1 MEKQKR
7 TRRPNLST
15 SDYLEAF
22 KKMKMEIDLN
32 PKVKTSKISKKIGIS
47 NTCVAKLKQLGII
60 NETEH
65 GLFWSGIAPTS
76 QMVNSVKSLFNVPSV
91 KKTSKTTIGTSE
103 PKNLAPQGELEF
115 KEPESIIEK
124 HWNEEKQEWKKSF
137 GEFNESIVDWNKRVS
152 KQVAEKT
159 QMLIQDKTLVDSSCV
174 SELIEHDAPEVSEA
188 PKKERQKRTIKSTER
203 IFELKIFGLK
213 LFTIKY

>member
-22 KKMKMEIDLN
+22 KKMKMEIDMN
-32 PKVKTSKISKKIGIS
+32 PKVKTSKISREIGIS
-47 NTCVAKLKQLGII
+47 NVCVAKLKQLGII

-91 KKTSKTTIGTSE
+91 KKSAKTTKGTSE

-115 KEPESIIEK
+115 KEPESIIDK
-124 HWNEEKQEWKKSF
+124 HWK
-137 GEFNESIVDWNKRVS
+137 ESIEEWNERVS

-159 QMLIQDKTLVDSSCV
+159 RMLIQEEAPVDSSCV
-174 SELIEHDAPEVSEA
+174 SEFIDHDAPEVPEA
-188 PKKERQKRTIKSTER
+188 PKKERQKRTAKSNER
-203 IFELKIFGLK
+203 IFELKIFGLV

>member
-32 PKVKTSKISKKIGIS
+32 PKVKTSKISKEIGIS
-47 NTCVAKLKQLGII
+47 NVCVAKLKQLGII
-60 NETEH
+60 NETAH

-76 QMVNSVKSLFNVPSV
+76 QMVNSVKSLFNVPV
-91 KKTSKTTIGTSE
+91 IKKNSKTVIGTSE
-103 PKNLAPQGELEF
+103 PKNLAPQGELQF
-115 KEPESIIEK
+115 KESLE
-124 HWNEEKQEWKKSF
+124 
-137 GEFNESIVDWNKRVS
+137 DWNSRVS
-152 KQVAEKT
+152 KQIAQKT
-159 QMLIQDKTLVDSSCV
+159 QMLIKDEALVDSSCI
-174 SELIEHDAPEVSEA
+174 SEFSEVFIPETSLSKAMERRTT
-188 PKKERQKRTIKSTER
+188 KERQKRTIKSKEK

>member
-7 TRRPNLST
+7 IRRPNLST

-22 KKMKMEIDLN
+22 KKMKMEIDMN
-32 PKVKTSKISKKIGIS
+32 PKVKTSKISMELGIS
-47 NTCVAKLKQLGII
+47 NTCVSKLKQLGII

-65 GLFWSGIAPTS
+65 GLFWSGIAPTT
-76 QMVNSVKSLFNVPSV
+76 QMVNSVKSLFNVPAV
-91 KKTSKTTIGTSE
+91 KKSIKTFQGKSE
-103 PKNLAPQGELEF
+103 PKNLAPQREIEF
-115 KEPESIIEK
+115 KESIIDKHWKESIEE
-124 HWNEEKQEWKKSF
+124 WNE
-137 GEFNESIVDWNKRVS
+137 RVS

-159 QMLIQDKTLVDSSCV
+159 KMLIQDKTLVDSSCV
-174 SELIEHDAPEVSEA
+174 SEFIEHDAPEVAEA
-188 PKKERQKRTIKSTER
+188 PKKERQKRTTKSTER

>member
-32 PKVKTSKISKKIGIS
+32 SKVKTSKISKEIGIS

-76 QMVNSVKSLFNVPSV
+76 QMVNSVKSLFNVPAV
-91 KKTSKTTIGTSE
+91 KKSSKTIKGTSE
-103 PKNLAPQGELEF
+103 PKNLAPQGEIEF
-115 KEPESIIEK
+115 KESIIDKHWKQQVPESRLAESIGT
-124 HWNEEKQEWKKSF
+124 WNERCSNQ
-137 GEFNESIVDWNKRVS
+137 IA
-152 KQVAEKT
+152 QKT
-159 QMLIQDKTLVDSSCV
+159 GMFIQDETPVDASLV
-174 SELIEHDAPEVSEA
+174 SEFIQHDAPDA
-188 PKKERQKRTIKSTER
+188 PKKVTQKRTVKSKER
-203 IFELKIFGLK
+203 LFELKIFGLK

>member
-22 KKMKMEIDLN
+22 KKMKMEIDMN
-32 PKVKTSKISKKIGIS
+32 PKVKTSKISKEFGIS
-47 NTCVAKLKQLGII
+47 NVCVAKLKQLGII
-60 NETEH
+60 NETAH
-65 GLFWSGIAPTS
+65 GLFWSGIAPTT

-103 PKNLAPQGELEF
+103 PKNLAPQGEIEF
-115 KEPESIIEK
+115 KESLE
-124 HWNEEKQEWKKSF
+124 
-137 GEFNESIVDWNKRVS
+137 DWNSRVS
-152 KQVAEKT
+152 KQIAEKT
-159 QMLIQDKTLVDSSCV
+159 QMLIKDESLVDSSCL
-174 SELIEHDAPEVSEA
+174 SNLIDLDAPEVPEA
-188 PKKERQKRTIKSTER
+188 PKKERQKRTIKSKEK